1 MYSLKVLLLVCYVP
15 GAHICNDCEIGKV
28 ACSKQLAYTIQHQKL
43 LLVHK
48 HLKLHASQIRQKSRH
63 STHTHTLLQSVQHI
77 DKLQS
82 ATINTPHTSKHTKP
96 NKT

>member
-63 STHTHTLLQSVQHI
+63 STHTHTFTKRTAHRQTAISNY
-77 DKLQS
+77 KY
-82 ATINTPHTSKHTKP
+82 TIEAHKTKQ
-96 NKT
+96 NIK